1 MYSYFSLGQKSRQKA
16 PRAAQPSSI
25 TLCDER
31 RSGFTL
37 IELLVVVLIMG
48 ILSAIALPQYTKAV
62 ARSRMAGLI
71 TLASSVAQAEQRY
84 FMAHGEYTVNA
95 EGLDLSLPA
104 AFVKTGS
111 GTELTYYTDGTS
123 EIVFYK
129 AGVGGGPRVS
139 VHHTQIPSFV
149 LWGFEPNGAVGKRCV
164 VEKNSSQKELGVSIC
179 ATYGEFLAE
188 NFRYIYYRIN

>member
-1 MYSYFSLGQKSRQKA
+1 M
-16 PRAAQPSSI
+16 
-25 TLCDER
+25 
-31 RSGFTL
+31 
-37 IELLVVVLIMG
+37 
-48 ILSAIALPQYTKAV
+48 
-62 ARSRMAGLI
+62 
-71 TLASSVAQAEQRY
+71 
-84 FMAHGEYTVNA
+84 NA
-95 EGLDLSLPA
+95 EDLELSLPA
-104 AFVKTGS
+104 GFVKTGS

-129 AGVGGGPRVS
+129 NGKVGGDRVS

-188 NFRYIYYRIN
+188 NSRYIYYRIN